1 MVGTQVAII
10 GAGPAGLMLSHLLQ
24 RAGIESVVLENRSR
38 EYVERR
44 IRAGVLEHGA
54 AQLLRD
60 NGVGDRMDREGLLHR
75 GIYIQFEGERHHIDF
90 VELTG
95 RGISVYGQQE
105 IVKDLIQAR
114 LAAGGKLLFEAEAT
128 HIGDFGHDDR
138 PWVAYRHNGQE
149 QRLDCEFVAACDG
162 SHGIGRT
169 TLLGTGARAYER
181 EYPHAWLGILAR
193 IPPASDELIYAYH
206 QRGFALHSMRSPEV
220 SRLYLQ
226 VPPDEQLAA
235 WPEERIWSELRLRL
249 GETSLQAGEIMEIG
263 ITPLRSYV
271 LEPMQSGRLFLA
283 GDAAHIVPPTG
294 AKGMNLALADVA
306 SLAAGLRDRLLSGS
320 PERLAAYSGACSR
333 RVWRA
338 EYFSNFMTQLL
349 HRDAEEDPFAHQ
361 LRLAQLRQLTT
372 SRAAAT
378 ALAENYTAA
387 ATETLGQGVVPTPGA

>member
-1 MVGTQVAII
+1 
-10 GAGPAGLMLSHLLQ
+10 
-24 RAGIESVVLENRSR
+24 
-38 EYVERR
+38 
-44 IRAGVLEHGA
+44 
-54 AQLLRD
+54 
-60 NGVGDRMDREGLLHR
+60 
-75 GIYIQFEGERHHIDF
+75 
-90 VELTG
+90 
-95 RGISVYGQQE
+95 
-105 IVKDLIQAR
+105 
-114 LAAGGKLLFEAEAT
+114 
-128 HIGDFGHDDR
+128 
-138 PWVAYRHNGQE
+138 
-149 QRLDCEFVAACDG
+149 
-162 SHGIGRT
+162 
-169 TLLGTGARAYER
+169 
-181 EYPHAWLGILAR
+181 
-193 IPPASDELIYAYH
+193 
-206 QRGFALHSMRSPEV
+206 MRSPEV

-249 GETSLQAGEIMEIG
+249 GESSLQAGEIMEIG

-387 ATETLGQGVVPTPGA
+387 ATETLGQGGVPTPGA